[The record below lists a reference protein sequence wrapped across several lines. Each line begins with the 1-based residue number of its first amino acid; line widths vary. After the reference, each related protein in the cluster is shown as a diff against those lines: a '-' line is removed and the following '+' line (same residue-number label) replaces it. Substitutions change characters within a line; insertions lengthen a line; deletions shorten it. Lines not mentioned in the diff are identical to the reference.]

1 MSDRYYILYR
11 SVNPETGA
19 SWWSIYNSVGSMW
32 SHEAKA
38 HIVRLRQERPESTPI
53 LVKEVSTAEVGE

>member
-11 SVNPETGA
+11 
-19 SWWSIYNSVGSMW
+19 WWQIYNSSQSMDLDQ
-32 SHEAKA
+32 AK
-38 HIVRLRQERPESTPI
+38 HWLKMLLREQGHKTPI